1 MRDRWQDR
9 NPETLKRLDPI
20 TQLTGIRNFGTA
32 QQVEYSLLARNEMP
46 MRTST
51 GKHFPSTEKSHSA
64 LGGEH

>member
-1 MRDRWQDR
+1 M
-9 NPETLKRLDPI
+9 LKKLEPI
-20 TQLTGIRNFGTA
+20 TLLTGITNFSLA